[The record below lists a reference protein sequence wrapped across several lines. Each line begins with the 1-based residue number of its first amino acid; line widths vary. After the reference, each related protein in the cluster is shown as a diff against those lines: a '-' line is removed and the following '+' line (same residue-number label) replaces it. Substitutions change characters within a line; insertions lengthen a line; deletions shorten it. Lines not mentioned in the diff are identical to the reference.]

1 MIRKMLVPL
10 LCLFVFAAFFPIIES
25 EHCFYPARKAE
36 ILPSLPRAGVF
47 NKIPRTA
54 ESGKRG
60 RALAKPG
67 QRKEQGTVCPH
78 CASPGTE
85 QVDTWSPAVPRCT
98 RTAASRGGKRKR
110 RDNY

>member
-10 LCLFVFAAFFPIIES
+10 LCLFVFTAFFPIIES

-36 ILPSLPRAGVF
+36 ILPSLPRRAGVF

-67 QRKEQGTVCPH
+67 QAWPEKGAGHGLPTLREPWH
-78 CASPGTE
+78 RA
-85 QVDTWSPAVPRCT
+85 
-98 RTAASRGGKRKR
+98 GG
-110 RDNY
+110 YLVSSSATLH